1 MEGLC
6 LSGITV
12 PGVFNFLVLIQ
23 EKELNAQKGFR
34 EKHDNKINGL
44 LKAWFLRG

>member
-6 LSGITV
+6 RSGITV

-23 EKELNAQKGFR
+23 DKELNAQKGL
-34 EKHDNKINGL
+34 EKNMTTK
-44 LKAWFLRG
+44 